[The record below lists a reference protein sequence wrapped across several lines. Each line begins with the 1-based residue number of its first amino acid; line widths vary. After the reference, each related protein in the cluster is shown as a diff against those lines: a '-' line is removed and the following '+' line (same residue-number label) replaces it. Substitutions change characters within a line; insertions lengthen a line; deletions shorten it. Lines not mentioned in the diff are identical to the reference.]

1 MIALLCL
8 KVRQGKEEP
17 DSEQQVIIIV
27 ATMILLLWFHGC
39 DCFFKLFQFV
49 RL

>member
-1 MIALLCL
+1 MIALLYL
-8 KVRQGKEEP
+8 KVRQGKEES

-39 DCFFKLFQFV
+39 DCFFNYFSL
-49 RL
+49 